1 MNEPRQSR
9 AARADDLTA
18 HADDALGGRAAASD
32 PSVDPGGTINASSP
46 AVREFFGDRMS
57 AVEHYAELLAE
68 EGVLRGLIGPREL
81 PRLWERHILN
91 CAAVAQVLPDA
102 GTVVD
107 LGSGAGLPGIVLAA
121 MRPDLDVV
129 LLEPMERRTAWLEEV
144 RSSVGLDHVRVRR
157 GRAEDMVGQLSADA
171 VTARAVASMDRLVP
185 WAMPLL
191 KQGGVLLA
199 MKGDRGRAELEEAG
213 AVIDSWGGGAG
224 EVVALGTV
232 PGVETTTVVRVVR
245 ERAVV
250 PSRPQRPGRRRRR
263 D

>member
-1 MNEPRQSR
+1 M
-9 AARADDLTA
+9 
-18 HADDALGGRAAASD
+18 G
-32 PSVDPGGTINASSP
+32 
-46 AVREFFGDRMS
+46 

-68 EGVLRGLIGPREL
+68 EGVLRGLIGPREV

-91 CAAVAQVLPDA
+91 CAAVAQLMPDA

-199 MKGDRGRAELEEAG
+199 MKGDRGPAELEEAR

-224 EVVALGTV
+224 EVVTVGTV
-232 PGVETTTVVRVVR
+232 PDVEATTVVRVVR

-250 PSRPQRPGRRRRR
+250 PSRPQRPARRRRR